1 MHILCWDSTV
11 LGKERIHLEEHL
23 PLCSGIV
30 NCFQALGWGEVLVLL
45 WGAFGV
51 LQLAKVT

>member
-11 LGKERIHLEEHL
+11 LGKEGIHLEEHL

-30 NCFQALGWGEVLVLL
+30 CFQASGWDEVLVLL
-45 WGAFGV
+45 RGAFGV